1 MMSRQT
7 GRTLYALTMV
17 VLAAALV
24 ASAVRAQSTN
34 FQARRTEIQRQAQA
48 DRTAAS
54 LAGDANRKKLYSLYP
69 TPEIPLAKPVVMAAG
84 STAAL
89 SITGK
94 FSDKTTFVSR
104 HDGVELQNPVVAP
117 NSFKATV
124 SAAADLPPTWARIHA
139 FAPVSGAE
147 AWTPAV
153 FVGTPATFSL
163 AAANGW
169 TITLAPQAKVFEFPR
184 PGTATVVYKA
194 EYFKPGSAAPFETT
208 TGSLTIEA
216 ENTPGSYT
224 FQMSAGGSGSAMAE
238 TMALA
243 ERMGELMKAGKYDSP
258 ELAKIQKKMEAA
270 QERMQKEMEAQVKD
284 PAAFQKIHDDF
295 GCGTINLT
303 IRAGSVTGSASCGKN
318 VGSSLRL
325 TGK

>member
-1 MMSRQT
+1 MMSRQI
-7 GRTLYALTMV
+7 GRTFYALTLA

-34 FQARRTEIQRQAQA
+34 FQAKRTAIQRQAQA
-48 DRTAAS
+48 DRTAAA
-54 LAGDANRKKLYSLYP
+54 LGGDANRKKLYSLYP
-69 TPEIPLAKPVVMAAG
+69 TPEIPLAKPVVMAPG

-89 SITGK
+89 SMTGT

-104 HDGVELQNPVVAP
+104 HDGVELQNPVVAA

-147 AWTPAV
+147 AWAPAV
-153 FVGTPATFSL
+153 FVGAPATFSL

-169 TITLAPQAKVFEFPR
+169 SITLAPQAKAFEFPK
-184 PGTATVVYKA
+184 PGTATVTYKA
-194 EYFKPGSAAPFETT
+194 EYFKPGSATPFETT

-216 ENTPGSYT
+216 ENDPGSYS
-224 FQMSAGGSGSAMAE
+224 FMMSAGNSGSAQAE
-238 TMALA
+238 TLALA
-243 ERMGELMKAGKYDSP
+243 ERMAELMKAGKFDSP

-270 QERMQKEMEAQVKD
+270 QERWAKEMEAQIKD
-284 PAAFQKIHDDF
+284 PAAAQKKQDEF
-295 GCGTINLT
+295 GCDTINLT
-303 IRAGSVTGSASCGKN
+303 IRAGSVTGSVSCGKN